1 MAEVL
6 KFDIKSN
13 GTLSAVPYLSFWL
26 FTILSGIMSDKI
38 IQTKKLSRTAVR
50 KLFNTVGLLV
60 PMGAVIGLI
69 FVTCT
74 NAYVGVALVT
84 LGLAFTGLTYGS
96 GFLVNYN
103 DIGNKYRIIQYR

>member
-1 MAEVL
+1 M

-50 KLFNTVGLLV
+50 KLFNTVGFLV

-84 LGLAFTGLTYGS
+84 IGLAFSGLTYGS
-96 GFLVNYN
+96 GFLVNYLSGYL
-103 DIGNKYRIIQYR
+103 IKVFIIKKKII